1 MTAKPARLVTNW
13 QPLGTAAINLY
24 ARALT
29 FDDGQGLI
37 FDGYERGMAESG
49 IAFRSWAPRLART
62 VSAPFAAGRNHN
74 QAGASN
80 CHSCYG
86 KL

>member
-29 FDDGQGLI
+29 FDARQGLI

-49 IAFRSWAPRLART
+49 IAFRSWAPRLAGT
-62 VSAPFAAGRNHN
+62 VCVPSAQGSTHN